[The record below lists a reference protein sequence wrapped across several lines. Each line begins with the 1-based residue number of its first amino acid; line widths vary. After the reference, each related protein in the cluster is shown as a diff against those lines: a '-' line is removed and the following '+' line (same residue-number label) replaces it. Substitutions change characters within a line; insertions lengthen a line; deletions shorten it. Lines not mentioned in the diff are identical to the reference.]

1 MTSMLTYQ
9 TVDRDSFFTRLDFRP
24 KLFMI
29 LCVTIVAFLWESP
42 LTGGLLTLAITL
54 TALAAGVRWSYIR
67 TIFILMGAF
76 GLMLIFFHGFFNVT
90 GVTRLLGRSELTP
103 LFSFPES
110 WPLIGGG
117 RFTLEGF
124 LYGLNALFKTLSMVL
139 IIPLGIFTTDV
150 NNMIVGMVRAG
161 IPYKVSFIFS
171 STMRFFPLLFEEI
184 NSIIEAQRLRGLAME
199 KMGLIKKATIYATV
213 AVPLILGALMKS
225 QMLEVVLQ
233 SRSFSG
239 NPDRTY
245 LHESKLG
252 KAEYAVFVFF
262 TFFVVGVLVAYFAW
276 GVGKFGWLIL

>member
-1 MTSMLTYQ
+1 MSNMTMYQ

-29 LCVTIVAFLWESP
+29 LSVTVVAFLWESP
-42 LTGGLLTLAITL
+42 LAGGILTLAITL
-54 TALAAGVRWSYIR
+54 SALASGVKWSYIR
-67 TIFILMGAF
+67 TIYTLMGVF

-90 GVTRLLGRSELTP
+90 GVSRLLGTTELTP
-103 LFSFPES
+103 ILSVPEA
-110 WPLIGGG
+110 WRIIGGLQ
-117 RFTLEGF
+117 FTLEGF

-161 IPYKVSFIFS
+161 IPFKISFIFS
-171 STMRFFPLLFEEI
+171 STLRFFPLLFEEI
-184 NSIIEAQRLRGLAME
+184 NSIIEAQRLRGLAVE
-199 KMGLIKKATIYATV
+199 KMGLIKKATVYAKV
-213 AVPLILGALMKS
+213 AVPLILGALIKS

-239 NPDRTY
+239 EPDRTY

-252 KAEYAVFVFF
+252 NAEYVVFAFF
-262 TFFVVGVLVAYFAW
+262 AIFLIGALVAYFVW
-276 GVGKFGWLIL
+276 GVGKFGWLIF